1 MSANSA
7 FVKYLSSGSKNAA
20 KESVFPPAK
29 PILIS
34 GPFFAMDAALNC
46 VSDTPPS
53 ISEISIVTCGFN
65 FS

>member
-1 MSANSA
+1 VRTVPVPLISDNSA
-7 FVKYLSSGSKNAA
+7 LLKYLSSGSRKAA

-34 GPFFAMDAALNC
+34 GPFFAIDAALNC

-53 ISEISIVTCGFN
+53 I
-65 FS
+65 